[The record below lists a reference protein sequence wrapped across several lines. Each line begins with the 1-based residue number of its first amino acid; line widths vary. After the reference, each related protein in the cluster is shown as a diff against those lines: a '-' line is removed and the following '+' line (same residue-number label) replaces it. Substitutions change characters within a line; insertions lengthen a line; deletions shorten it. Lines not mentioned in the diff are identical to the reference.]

1 MVRKGGPACP
11 KCARNGAPGR
21 TTIDIIYTSG
31 TYLAQRTSNTLA
43 ILEPTTPLTATRA
56 VWVVVRWSLG
66 GGVASTRS
74 EGDCSQRTACFRT
87 AQATPSTRKK
97 RHPQN
102 AHWAGHKRQPNS
114 ATLPD
119 AVEDGRRA
127 MASSKNLVAGSG
139 RSPKGLDKK
148 PIWLELMMGVS
159 GRS

>member
-74 EGDCSQRTACFRT
+74 GGDCSQRTACFRT
-87 AQATPSTRKK
+87 AQATPSRRKTVSVEYPRWARPTRNET
-97 RHPQN
+97 RLIHPDD
-102 AHWAGHKRQPNS
+102 
-114 ATLPD
+114 PD
-119 AVEDGRRA
+119 Q
-127 MASSKNLVAGSG
+127 
-139 RSPKGLDKK
+139 
-148 PIWLELMMGVS
+148 
-159 GRS
+159 

>member
-1 MVRKGGPACP
+1 VVRKGGPACP

-87 AQATPSTRKK
+87 AQATPSTRPPLPPQPARGAHPK
-97 RHPQN
+97 RHEHN
-102 AHWAGHKRQPNS
+102 
-114 ATLPD
+114 ATLPHD
-119 AVEDGRRA
+119 LDHR
-127 MASSKNLVAGSG
+127 SSAQTVDKNTEADTARTPTGQ
-139 RSPKGLDKK
+139 
-148 PIWLELMMGVS
+148 
-159 GRS
+159 

>member
-31 TYLAQRTSNTLA
+31 TYLPQRTSNTLA

-87 AQATPSTRKK
+87 AQATPSRMPPVSVLSPRSARSTRHEYNL
-97 RHPQN
+97 RTPNHLRQRICALTVERNFEAQP
-102 AHWAGHKRQPNS
+102 AVTWAGQCN
-114 ATLPD
+114 D
-119 AVEDGRRA
+119 
-127 MASSKNLVAGSG
+127 
-139 RSPKGLDKK
+139 
-148 PIWLELMMGVS
+148 
-159 GRS
+159 